1 MEKNIFSYF
10 IRSYRVT
17 FLVIAALGIYGTYTA
32 LALPRE
38 STPEIKIPIA
48 VVVTVYPG
56 ASPRDVEEL
65 VTTPIEKKVENIDG
79 LKKLT
84 SNSGLGI
91 STITAEF
98 NAEADQKESTRL
110 LREAVDGVNDLPDEA
125 ERPRIIEINFSDQ
138 PIVTLGVSGI
148 NDNRLL
154 SLYAKQIADSIETIP
169 GVSQVDVVGER
180 NEQIGVRV
188 NPAVLQKYGVSLGQ
202 IMQNIRANNI
212 NAPFGSVETGSF
224 GYELRMVEKFQN
236 IADVAN
242 TPIRVAGGS
251 TVPLSEVATVVQELS
266 DNNSESRIS
275 VNGGESTLSVSL
287 NVRKKTGGNIVQIVD
302 EVQKKIEELKKSE
315 LPKGIEVTSFADQAE
330 EIQKS
335 LHDVEDAGLE
345 TLAIVFI
352 VLWIFLGWREALLAS
367 LSVPFTLF
375 MSFIFL
381 GFTGTTLNN
390 ISLFSLILAIGLLV
404 DDAIV
409 VIDGIYAQQNT
420 GSLAEHASRVIKEF
434 FKPLTAGTL
443 TTVAAFFPML
453 LVSGIIGQ
461 FLSTIPKVISATL
474 LSSLFVAVA
483 LLPAVAVR
491 IFGVQKNEHQ
501 KERWFISKFQ
511 KINIWYTETISRILL
526 RRKFQNRFI
535 AILVILMV
543 IGLSLPFT
551 GLLKTGLFPAADVN
565 FVLGNVELPPG
576 SKKEATAAVMK
587 QIEEKL
593 RNVPEITSFVV
604 NSGSSI
610 STDFGGGGSSSASLG
625 SFSINLNKEKK
636 RTSSEVIDS
645 IREDLKSITSAK
657 ITVENVSSGP
667 PTSAPVELQVN
678 GTDLHELDRIS
689 SEVMDELRTIPGT
702 IEVDRSLRNSAGE
715 FTFTLNRDALTQYGF
730 SASDIA
736 GILRTSV
743 FGIEASNFLDEQ
755 GDEIK
760 IQVSAKDESVQSV
773 DELLALPLQT
783 QFGNTI
789 TLGQVVNV
797 TLNTSV
803 NSIAH
808 KDGKRTVTVTANVR
822 PGVNSNEITTTLQ
835 EKLAQKKLPNGYT
848 ITYGGEQQDTVET
861 FSQLYRS
868 MIVAIILIVMIMVVE
883 FNSYRQPFVMF
894 LSIPLGLI
902 GVLFG
907 LLFLNGELNFASFI
921 GLVSLTGIVVK
932 NAILLVDR
940 MNAAQEEG
948 KSLSEAVRDAASSRF
963 RPIILT
969 TMTTSFGVVPLM
981 FVDAFFRDLAMV
993 IFTGLIFSTILT
1005 LGLIPVLYY
1014 RQQLK
1019 IQAKEARKAAA
1030 V

>member
-17 FLVIAALGIYGTYTA
+17 FLIIIGLGIYGTYTGF
-32 LALPRE
+32 ALPRE
-38 STPEIKIPIA
+38 ATPEIKIPIA

-65 VTTPIEKKVENIDG
+65 VTTPIEKSVENIDG

-84 SNSGLGI
+84 SNSSLGI

-110 LREAVDGVNDLPDEA
+110 LREAVDGVNDLPSEV

-138 PIVTLGVSGI
+138 PIVTLGVSGV

-188 NPAVLQKYGVSLGQ
+188 NPAVLQKYGVTLGQ
-202 IMQNIRANNI
+202 IMQSIRANNI
-212 NAPFGSVETGSF
+212 NAPFGSVETGNF
-224 GYELRMVEKFQN
+224 GYELRMVEKYEN
-236 IADVAN
+236 ITDVAN
-242 TPIRVAGGS
+242 TPIRVADGS

-266 DNNSESRIS
+266 DSNSESRIS

-302 EVQKKIEELKKSE
+302 EVQKKIEELKKSD

-330 EIQKS
+330 EIRKS
-335 LHDVEDAGLE
+335 LHDVQSAGLQ
-345 TLAIVFI
+345 TLVIVFI
-352 VLWIFLGWREALLAS
+352 VLWLFLGWREAILAS
-367 LSVPFTLF
+367 LAVPFTLF

-381 GFTGTTLNN
+381 GLSGATLNS

-404 DDAIV
+404 DNAIV
-409 VIDGIYAQQNT
+409 VVDGIYAQKDPT
-420 GSLAEHASRVIKEF
+420 RSLEDHAAHVIGEF
-434 FKPLTAGTL
+434 FKPLAAGTL

-461 FLSTIPKVISATL
+461 FLGTIPKVLAATL

-491 IFGVQKNEHQ
+491 LFRGEKQHAE
-501 KERWFISKFQ
+501 ERWFTKKFMRVNQ
-511 KINIWYTETISRILL
+511 RYTQTIEWVLS
-526 RRKFQNRFI
+526 RRKIQNRFI
-535 AILVILMV
+535 VTLVILMFV
-543 IGLSLPFT
+543 GLSLPFT

-565 FVLGNVELPPG
+565 FILGNVELPPG
-576 SKKEATAAVMK
+576 SKKEATVEVMK

-593 RNVPEITSFVV
+593 RAVPEITSFVV

-610 STDFGGGGSSSASLG
+610 STDFGGGGSASASLG
-625 SFSINLNKEKK
+625 SFSINLNKEKE
-636 RTSSEVIDS
+636 RTSSEIIDS
-645 IREDLKSITSAK
+645 IREDVKSITSAK
-657 ITVENVSSGP
+657 ITAENISSGP
-667 PTSAPVELQVN
+667 PSSAPVELQVN
-678 GTDLHELDRIS
+678 GTDVYELDRIS
-689 SEVMDELRTIPGT
+689 SEVMDELRNIPGT

-715 FTFTLNRDALTQYGF
+715 FTFTLNRDALTQYGL

-743 FGIEASNFLDEQ
+743 FGIEASNFLDER

-760 IQVSAKDESVQSV
+760 IQVSAKEESVQSI
-773 DELLALPLQT
+773 DELLALPIQT
-783 QFGNTI
+783 QSGQTL
-789 TLGQVVNV
+789 TLGQVVRV
-797 TLNTSV
+797 QLNTSI
-803 NSIAH
+803 STIAH
-808 KDGKRTVTVTANVR
+808 KERKRTVTVTANVR
-822 PGVNSNEITTTLQ
+822 PGVNSNEVTATLQ
-835 EKLAQKKLPNGYT
+835 EKLAQKTLPNGYS

-868 MIVAIILIVMIMVVE
+868 MIIAIILIIMIMVVE
-883 FNSYRQPFVMF
+883 FNSYRQPFMMF

-907 LLFLNGELNFASFI
+907 LFFLGGELNFASFI
-921 GLVSLTGIVVK
+921 GLVSLTGIVVN

-940 MNAAQEEG
+940 MNAAQQEG
-948 KSLSEAVRDAASSRF
+948 KTTSEAVRDAASSRF
-963 RPIILT
+963 RPIMLT
-969 TMTTSFGVVPLM
+969 TMTTSLGIIPLM
-981 FVDAFFRDLAMV
+981 WVDAFFRDLAMV